1 MNKVPSIQPRKEN
14 IHKAVRGIYP
24 VAQSPIGL
32 RSQSNKVLPVGLT
45 GTKLGTK
52 PQLCTGLH
60 SGVSDVKF
68 MISAHLPL
76 LGVAHR
82 EFTLQFINCV
92 SQVLGVRQ

>member
-14 IHKAVRGIYP
+14 IHKAVRDIYP
-24 VAQSPIGL
+24 VQ
-32 RSQSNKVLPVGLT
+32 SQSNKVLPVGLT

-82 EFTLQFINCV
+82 EFTVHYN
-92 SQVLGVRQ
+92 S